1 MEKIIYDVEIF
12 DLVKSYKELVALD
25 NLSLSIRQGEIFGL
39 LGPNGSGKSTLINCI
54 LALLKY
60 DQGEVKIFGQEMKA
74 NSYEIKRAIGLVPQE
89 ISVYDELT
97 VWENIDYFTGLYLE
111 DKKLL
116 KQRVAE
122 AIDFVQLNDFRDF
135 RPKKLSGGL
144 LRRLNLACGIAHKP
158 RLIFLDEP
166 TVAVDPQSRNRL
178 LEGIKQ
184 LQAEG
189 CTIIYTTH
197 YMEEA
202 EYLCDRIAILDHG
215 KVIALGKSEEIIS
228 LSKISET
235 IKLEIN
241 NLPEAV
247 LIKIEADLQPDFIRY
262 ENPLLQLAIKQE
274 NGSLFSLLDILSK
287 AGFTPFS
294 VQSKKSNLNDVFLE
308 LTGKELRDHD

>member
-97 VWENIDYFTGLYLE
+97 VWENIDYFAGLYLE

-262 ENPLLQLAIKQE
+262 EDPLLQLAIKQE

-287 AGFTPFS
+287 AGFTPFA
-294 VQSKKSNLNDVFLE
+294 VQSKKPNLNDVFLE